1 MPGSFKVR
9 KKAVFL
15 NRLALWTCTLF
26 DSKIKRLGTEANI
39 FSSDKNSR
47 TLTEAADTAM
57 IAMDCRSYNIATPL
71 SEQNRHE
78 AGGIPFSAANY
89 ISVNGVQRSAVN
101 HNEEKWY

>member
-1 MPGSFKVR
+1 
-9 KKAVFL
+9 
-15 NRLALWTCTLF
+15 
-26 DSKIKRLGTEANI
+26 
-39 FSSDKNSR
+39 
-47 TLTEAADTAM
+47 M